1 MSIKPSQLATE
12 LEKYLSQ
19 YKEEIT
25 EDVIRNSDIISK
37 EARDELKRV
46 SPKDRF
52 GTRGRHY
59 ADGWRI
65 SSSTTKNYVSKKVY
79 NATDYQLTHLL
90 EFGHATRN
98 GGHVNAQPHIRPT
111 EDKYR
116 NKFIRDL
123 EKDIKR
129 WHLKN

>member
-19 YKEEIT
+19 YKEDIT
-25 EDVIRNSDIISK
+25 EDVKRNSDKISK
-37 EARDELKRV
+37 EAQAELKRI
-46 SPKDRF
+46 SPIDKYGD
-52 GTRGRHY
+52 RGRHY

-65 SSSTTKNYVSKKVY
+65 SSSTTQDYISKKVY

-90 EFGHATRN
+90 EFGHTTRN

-116 NKFIRDL
+116 NKFIKNL
-123 EKDIKR
+123 EKDIKQ
-129 WHLKN
+129 